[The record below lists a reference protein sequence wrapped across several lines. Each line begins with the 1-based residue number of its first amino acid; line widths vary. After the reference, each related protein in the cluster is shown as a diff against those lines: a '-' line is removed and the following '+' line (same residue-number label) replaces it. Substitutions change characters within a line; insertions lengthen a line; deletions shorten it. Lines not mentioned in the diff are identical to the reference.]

1 MKMIENLLT
10 KICLYF
16 YNGICS
22 FRYSINSDDEGNTS
36 IESRELEANSSII
49 AEKTISAES
58 PESADSSTPEQK
70 RSTTPTAEDIDET
83 TPKIDLLEATQ
94 NKENT
99 STQSNKLML
108 QLCARSDLVI
118 TSFSPRETGVRIEKS
133 FTRIVKPS
141 TGFGQNSTPATP
153 KSVYN
158 TPKGVLS
165 ELNDDSCSRDLQEF
179 STPSSSKKAIAGKRE
194 SSMYLIDL
202 TTPQKLRPTLSTTPK
217 TTPGCADIISID
229 SSEEYT
235 DSSPSIIDI
244 TSMTPD
250 SSTPAKPKQQNK
262 VLKTPK
268 EQLLAAGPTP
278 KRTPQSLMKRALLT
292 SVKKKII
299 ANINT
304 PKTPT
309 ALPNERQSLLGG
321 RRQCLTAPRRLPF
334 HPQPQWRTPARRP
347 GIQALT
353 TKAPQTSPRKRLSM
367 SLSSPRENKISLLRK
382 SLAAA
387 AKISPNVVIS
397 NKLVAKARRA
407 LNSPK
412 QNSPKRIESPKID
425 TETLSRSQEF
435 SPHETS
441 TPDGGQNSSAELSR
455 TFTIDDDN
463 HDKSKD
469 MTKGSISALEMM
481 SELVTDEYALNVSVK
496 TTEDSIA
503 VQKVSKQLEISL
515 DVDQKS
521 DNRNENEEKEA
532 LNKTFDANTSQEVK
546 NLELSSDIST
556 KDTAVH
562 IPIINEPSSV
572 HNNLPIDGAE
582 KELTEDKSLTE
593 FDEKTP
599 IKSLCTA
606 RADAVIDDSI
616 CEEVSTTPTQGQHE
630 GRSRIFQHILRIQMN
645 CFIEQNFLNTDV
657 APMNDVQLVDD
668 TICDEV
674 PTSGED
680 TPTGESFLII

>member
-1 MKMIENLLT
+1 
-10 KICLYF
+10 
-16 YNGICS
+16 
-22 FRYSINSDDEGNTS
+22 
-36 IESRELEANSSII
+36 
-49 AEKTISAES
+49 
-58 PESADSSTPEQK
+58 
-70 RSTTPTAEDIDET
+70 
-83 TPKIDLLEATQ
+83 
-94 NKENT
+94 
-99 STQSNKLML
+99 ML
-108 QLCARSDLVI
+108 QLCARSDVVI

-133 FTRIVKPS
+133 FTRVVKPS
-141 TGFGQNSTPATP
+141 TGFGQISTPTTP

-165 ELNDDSCSRDLQEF
+165 ELNDDSCSRDLLEISAP
-179 STPSSSKKAIAGKRE
+179 STSKKAIAGKRE

-217 TTPGCADIISID
+217 TTPGSADIISLD
-229 SSEEYT
+229 SSKEYS
-235 DSSPSIIDI
+235 DSSPSVIDI
-244 TSMTPD
+244 TSTTPD
-250 SSTPAKPKQQNK
+250 SSIPAKLKQQRT

-268 EQLLAAGPTP
+268 EQLLAAGSTP

-299 ANINT
+299 ADINT
-304 PKTPT
+304 PKTPA
-309 ALPNERQSLLGG
+309 ALPNARQSLIDG

-347 GIQALT
+347 GIAALT
-353 TKAPQTSPRKRLSM
+353 NKAPQTSPRKRLSM

-387 AKISPNVVIS
+387 AKISPNVGIS

-425 TETLSRSQEF
+425 TETLNRSQEF

-441 TPDGGQNSSAELSR
+441 TPDEGQNSSAELSR

-469 MTKGSISALEMM
+469 MTEGSVSALEIM
-481 SELVTDEYALNVSVK
+481 SELVTDEYAPNDSVK
-496 TTEDSIA
+496 TTEDIKPD
-503 VQKVSKQLEISL
+503 QKASNQLEISL
-515 DVDQKS
+515 NVDQKS
-521 DNRNENEEKEA
+521 DHLNETEEKEA
-532 LNKTFDANTSQEVK
+532 LNKT
-546 NLELSSDIST
+546 LESVIST
-556 KDTAVH
+556 KDPAVH
-562 IPIINEPSSV
+562 IPIICL
-572 HNNLPIDGAE
+572 NNSPLDGAE
-582 KELTEDKSLTE
+582 KDLTEDEIT
-593 FDEKTP
+593 T

-606 RADAVIDDSI
+606 GSVAVIDDSI
-616 CEEVSTTPTQGQHE
+616 CEEVPTTPTQGQHE
-630 GRSRIFQHILRIQMN
+630 GRSRSFLHILRIQIN
-645 CFIEQNFLNTDV
+645 CFIEQNILNTDV

-680 TPTGESFLII
+680 TPTGESLLII